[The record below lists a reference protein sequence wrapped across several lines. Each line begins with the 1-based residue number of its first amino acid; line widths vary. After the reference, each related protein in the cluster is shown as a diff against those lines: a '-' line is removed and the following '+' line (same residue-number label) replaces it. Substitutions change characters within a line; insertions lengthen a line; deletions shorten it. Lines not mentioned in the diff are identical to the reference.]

1 VDDRKDLIERTA
13 VPFQQGGSDTVAVS
27 NSQTHIIILGAGKG
41 GTALLESFL
50 NLPRI
55 RVLGIADKDPGAPGL
70 KLAQLHHIP
79 ISQNPLELIQKKDIH
94 LIVDVTGDPAIP
106 ELLGHHTRPGTEVL
120 GGSGSKVLWDLI
132 QHQGHVQAQLFQAEK
147 LAGFGTFASGIAH
160 DINNPLYVILAMA
173 EAIQEETDLTDIHQ
187 QAASIRKAA
196 KRIQAISQ
204 DITQYARASSSQ
216 ESVKVQIDEQL
227 DEALKI
233 ARFATRFQEI
243 TIHKHFQDGLEVHAK
258 PEEILQVFVNLLTN
272 AIHAMEG
279 KGSLTLSTEKK
290 DGDIRISI
298 TDTGCGIPSENLQK
312 IFDPFFTSKGVGKG
326 TGLGLYNVRTI
337 VRKYHGELKV
347 ESVVGKGTTVQLMF
361 PCFSSN

>member
-1 VDDRKDLIERTA
+1 
-13 VPFQQGGSDTVAVS
+13 
-27 NSQTHIIILGAGKG
+27 
-41 GTALLESFL
+41 
-50 NLPRI
+50 
-55 RVLGIADKDPGAPGL
+55 
-70 KLAQLHHIP
+70 
-79 ISQNPLELIQKKDIH
+79 
-94 LIVDVTGDPAIP
+94 
-106 ELLGHHTRPGTEVL
+106 
-120 GGSGSKVLWDLI
+120 
-132 QHQGHVQAQLFQAEK
+132 
-147 LAGFGTFASGIAH
+147 
-160 DINNPLYVILAMA
+160 
-173 EAIQEETDLTDIHQ
+173 
-187 QAASIRKAA
+187 
-196 KRIQAISQ
+196 
-204 DITQYARASSSQ
+204 
-216 ESVKVQIDEQL
+216 VKVQIDEQL